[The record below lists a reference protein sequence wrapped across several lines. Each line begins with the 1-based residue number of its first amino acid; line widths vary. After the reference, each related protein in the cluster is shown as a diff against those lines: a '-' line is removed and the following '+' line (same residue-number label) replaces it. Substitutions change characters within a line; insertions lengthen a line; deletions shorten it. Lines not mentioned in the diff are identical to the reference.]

1 MSEEKMKILEMIEK
15 GMVSAEEGATLLDSV
30 DTHDRVTPIKKGP
43 FKMFKVR
50 VLSKDGDK
58 VNIQVPLSLA
68 KIALSTGKG
77 INFNGKINGVDF
89 EQLGLDLETIL
100 DMIDEGNIGKLVDIE
115 SADGDIV
122 EVYVE

>member
-30 DTHDRVTPIKKGP
+30 DTHDKVTPIKKGP

-89 EQLGLDLETIL
+89 EQLGLDLEKIL